1 MDLVKFLAQLP
12 DDYKDLFFARLKE
25 TNDVNQI
32 VKEIV
37 SALVIFDPEI
47 AKQIQSQI
55 KQGDK

>member
-37 SALVIFDPEI
+37 
-47 AKQIQSQI
+47 
-55 KQGDK
+55 